1 MYKLQV
7 LITPTYVE
15 PFDEEDLR
23 ENPGHGHSNGL
34 IFVKPIDLYENWT
47 KKSMKKKCQ
56 KWKVKQLRIY
66 LVNLIVWAAERIEGS
81 GPNSVYDL
89 RR

>member
-23 ENPGHGHSNGL
+23 ENPGHGHSNRL

-47 KKSMKKKCQ
+47 KKSLKKKC
-56 KWKVKQLRIY
+56 
-66 LVNLIVWAAERIEGS
+66 
-81 GPNSVYDL
+81 
-89 RR
+89 

>member
-1 MYKLQV
+1 MHKLQV

-34 IFVKPIDLYENWT
+34 IFVKPIDLYEN
-47 KKSMKKKCQ
+47 
-56 KWKVKQLRIY
+56 
-66 LVNLIVWAAERIEGS
+66 
-81 GPNSVYDL
+81 
-89 RR
+89 

>member
-1 MYKLQV
+1 ML
-7 LITPTYVE
+7 
-15 PFDEEDLR
+15 
-23 ENPGHGHSNGL
+23 
-34 IFVKPIDLYENWT
+34 
-47 KKSMKKKCQ
+47 

-66 LVNLIVWAAERIEGS
+66 LVNLIVWAAEQIEGS

>member
-7 LITPTYVE
+7 LITPTYVK

-47 KKSMKKKCQ
+47 KKSLKKKMLKMESQ
-56 KWKVKQLRIY
+56 KASHLP
-66 LVNLIVWAAERIEGS
+66 S
-81 GPNSVYDL
+81 
-89 RR
+89 